1 MGQIKQDTDKITKI
15 AWTLM
20 LASAQNKLD
29 VPGEYLWNI
38 PTSADFDEIRG
49 KSWGVYSSGNCIKDK
64 QMIDYTNTVNLNK
77 YLRDPWIVKKYEEY
91 FPVWLKEC
99 PRFDFSG
106 LEDFKYSCFSQGSQE
121 YFLNFY
127 MQHREKRFR
136 VLKGEYWWHMEV
148 WKNLGLQWA
157 YIEDDD
163 IKPNDV
169 VIISFPFARL
179 GDEHPQQKNVMDQC
193 ERLGVPVMLDFIY
206 LPNTTYDKLQI
217 DLTPTCIESL
227 SFSMSKT
234 FPVANARVAIRMTR
248 KKMHDP
254 MQISNDEN
262 VSNRLASGLGFE
274 CMQNF
279 KIDYMVSKYLEEQK
293 HWCAL
298 LGLNPTKVV
307 HFAFGDPYTQN
318 GRSYK
323 KRFFSDFND
332 QQNRYNLGPLFANK
346 TLLHSLGYYDKI

>member
-1 MGQIKQDTDKITKI
+1 MAEIKQDTDKITKI

-29 VPGEYLWNI
+29 APGEYLWNI
-38 PTSADFDEIRG
+38 PSSADFDEIRG

-64 QMIDYTNTVNLNK
+64 QMIDYIDTIDLNK
-77 YLRDPWIVKKYEEY
+77 HLRDPWIVKKFEEY
-91 FPVWLKEC
+91 FPHWLKAC
-99 PRFDFSG
+99 DRFKLNGID
-106 LEDFKYSCFSQGSQE
+106 DFKHSCFAQGSQE

-127 MQHREKRFR
+127 LKHREKRFR
-136 VLKGEYWWHMEV
+136 VFKGEYWWHMEV
-148 WKNLGLQWA
+148 WKNLGLQWQ

-163 IKPNDV
+163 IKSGDA
-169 VIISFPFARL
+169 VIISFPFARI
-179 GDEHPQQKNVMDQC
+179 GDLHPQQNDVIDLCQK
-193 ERLGVPVMLDFIY
+193 LGVPVMLDFIY
-206 LPNTTYDKLQI
+206 LPNITYEDLQI

-248 KKMHDP
+248 DKVKDP

-274 CMQNF
+274 CMQKY
-279 KIDYMVSKYLEEQK
+279 KIDYMTEKYLSEQT
-293 HWCAL
+293 HWCKL
-298 LGLNPTKVV
+298 LGLKPTKVV

-318 GRSYK
+318 GREIK
-323 KRFFSDFND
+323 KRFFSEFND

-346 TLLHSLGYYDKI
+346 NLLQSLGYYD